1 MPLDRTD
8 SRRESKNRFHPE
20 PGDLIDLR
28 TPQPKRPGRRRP
40 EDHFPEARTRWS
52 TRGTR
57 DSGGPYGRA
66 LRRAG
71 LAESEAPSET
81 GDGPAAMG
89 VWATE
94 SSGGG
99 PDDDQSPGGAFD
111 WDAKREREVCEDEEG
126 REGDFRRSAS
136 ARGWL
141 EGAGRATAPW
151 NPVPVR
157 RWPRFFGP
165 RVGGAAIS
173 PRGGCGADVVVVP
186 EVLRG
191 DCVLGVEGLAEE
203 DVKNGESESVAVEL
217 VDLPPE
223 EGVVDV
229 GEEGGRTE
237 GEGPPCGEEIP
248 EVDSERNRHGRSSSN
263 SASDLDDQP
272 DWSWIEELDESSDQV
287 AHRPAADPLFPRGEY
302 PPTAPPAALIDDEDT
317 AEVAVLVW
325 EDDADGLRRAEGSRA
340 ERRHSSTSPP
350 RRMRVP
356 TVTSSATTLPH
367 RRDHAGRAADHAPPP
382 EEGERA
388 EGDES
393 VGMSTTT
400 ESQLRLSR
408 SSMRRLQPLR
418 ISNRRMVRSAPEAS
432 SPPPSPTTWHP
443 EETPEVEGSS
453 VRVTEGGQVSS
464 ELEEAD
470 EDGGDAEEGDG
481 TRTTSSNDEGSS
493 SGVGPGMTQS
503 PLGQWPHSLSSMFA
517 CLGCTVGLFNI
528 SRFAILSIH
537 FGANFIIQFIILSLI
552 FGIPLYAFHVS
563 VGQYLGAGVIDMWK
577 ISPVFQGIGVALLTS
592 QALLGIYSIIGVS
605 WMFVYFRDS
614 FITKQDVYRWAEPF
628 ELYREGSPVAHN
640 GTFKLE
646 ETVPDYFSGVVL
658 QRHNLPTAESSFGHL
673 KFQLVFN
680 LAVVW
685 MIIFVCLCKGLKS
698 YGKVV
703 YVFAPLSI
711 LCIIVVCTKMLGI
724 VPFGDPRRIF
734 QETVWNEFFLNSKCW
749 LAAATEAFFTW
760 GLLGASAMQIASH
773 NAGIG
778 VGPGSKKKSRLHKDT
793 IIVVC
798 LTLLILILSAFL
810 GNVCVRLLHVKGGYD
825 YMPSSFE
832 KISTY
837 PFLRPMEPINHHG
850 ESTIPPLLTT
860 PPRYMTHV
868 PLVAGVQVAVPWPPM
883 TFEGSYSKEIEFLRD
898 MVTTERSGYQSLR
911 IATELAPAAFA
922 FLGTTQ
928 LSPFW
933 AVLFYFTLILFGIG
947 QQLAIW
953 HCVIT
958 GITAINTKKL
968 RTWETTITFFACA
981 FGFVLGLP
989 MTTELGIFAEHF
1001 LDYCLGCGWWM
1012 MAIYLTELG
1021 SVLVIRGRP
1030 YGGENVV
1037 TALFPSLRQMQHN
1050 TSVNQ
1055 RRARNQLQPT
1065 CLATWAAPTLAFAWN
1080 VMLPVALMVLA
1091 ITAFKN
1097 GNFQSLYNWSEANSS
1112 GSSHRGFEDPFIFLR
1127 GEDFEHTVNH
1137 SYWPIWARQVGTF
1150 LQLIPLLSI
1159 PIIALIQTIR
1169 YLSSGSPDLFERIQ
1183 ALYCPYPHTSRNRY
1197 MDQSQGTTTQRVGN
1211 TERVTRGAP
1220 RSEGNS
1226 NGATNEIGLNN
1237 FEDPPPKYTPPPS
1250 YTTATGAR
1258 IAKLLRQS
1266 FRRSMRR
1273 LTNVLGE
1280 AGSSQV
1286 TTAEVVITRQEVSAD
1301 GTSWSTTSAHPQNR
1315 LSLQPVS
1322 SCTSVEQENEASS
1335 SPLPPPDYASVL
1347 IEIQQSL
1354 QHSLPLS
1361 NNENVIEAQSTDENF
1376 TELRRASAVRR
1387 GTNMTHSAGRLRV
1400 STTTAER
1407 VATLLRSS
1415 GRRPNHGQQNT
1426 STEIPGPACP
1436 VISSLATY
1444 QPPRRSSFRG
1454 SASSSGPNSG
1464 NNIKPSE
1471 SAECLVDRA
1480 APIHEECSNSGSVVH
1495 GNGGEVNFALDTQCT
1510 SAI

>member
-1 MPLDRTD
+1 MPLDRAD
-8 SRRESKNRFHPE
+8 PRRGSKGQFHPE

-57 DSGGPYGRA
+57 DSRGQYARSLARAQTIDQESAEVGGGPA
-66 LRRAG
+66 
-71 LAESEAPSET
+71 T
-81 GDGPAAMG
+81 MG

-94 SSGGG
+94 SSRGGQDEG
-99 PDDDQSPGGAFD
+99 RTSDWQMRGNDPTVYGDYHDD
-111 WDAKREREVCEDEEG
+111 EG
-126 REGDFRRSAS
+126 REGDFKRSAS

-141 EGAGRATAPW
+141 EGAGRAMAPW
-151 NPVPVR
+151 DPVPVR
-157 RWPRFFGP
+157 RWPKFFGP
-165 RVGGAAIS
+165 RAGGAAVS
-173 PRGGCGADVVVVP
+173 PRGGSGADVVLIPEIPTGECAPVCDSLREEDGDVTSDVILP
-186 EVLRG
+186 MEVLGEPQEEVVAADERI
-191 DCVLGVEGLAEE
+191 AEE
-203 DVKNGESESVAVEL
+203 PSYKEENLEVES
-217 VDLPPE
+217 
-223 EGVVDV
+223 
-229 GEEGGRTE
+229 R
-237 GEGPPCGEEIP
+237 
-248 EVDSERNRHGRSSSN
+248 RRQSSSN

-272 DWSWIEELDESSDQV
+272 DWSWIAEVD
-287 AHRPAADPLFPRGEY
+287 AASGDAVQSQIPPRADL
-302 PPTAPPAALIDDEDT
+302 PPSAPPAALLYGEDE
-317 AEVAVLVW
+317 EVEVVEW
-325 EDDADGLRRAEGSRA
+325 EGGRRSLRRSRRGSR
-340 ERRHSSTSPP
+340 RRHASTSPP
-350 RRMRVP
+350 RRMQSASQA
-356 TVTSSATTLPH
+356 SSAATTLPC
-367 RRDHAGRAADHAPPP
+367 RRDH
-382 EEGERA
+382 
-388 EGDES
+388 
-393 VGMSTTT
+393 VGNVGTTT
-400 ESQLRLSR
+400 MGSAMTPTPEAAGLEGRDPEPSPALTGALESQLRLSR

-418 ISNRRMVRSAPEAS
+418 ISARRMVHSAPEAPDD
-432 SPPPSPTTWHP
+432 SPSNGRGDLECGLDAEDPEGLSGRLDAAGDP
-443 EETPEVEGSS
+443 EEEDD
-453 VRVTEGGQVSS
+453 
-464 ELEEAD
+464 EEEED
-470 EDGGDAEEGDG
+470 EAGDG
-481 TRTTSSNDEGSS
+481 NGTRMSSGSDEGSS
-493 SGVGPGMTQS
+493 SAIGPGMNQS
-503 PLGQWPHSLSSMFA
+503 PLGPWPHSLSSMFA

-537 FGANFIIQFIILSLI
+537 FGANFIVQFIILSLI

-563 VGQYLGAGVIDMWK
+563 IGQYLGAGVIDMWK
-577 ISPVFQGIGVALLTS
+577 ISPVFQGIGVALLIS

-628 ELYREGSPVAHN
+628 DLYREGGPAVHN

-711 LCIIVVCTKMLGI
+711 LCLSVVCTKMLGI
-724 VPFGDPRRIF
+724 VPFGDPGRIF
-734 QETVWNEFFLNSKCW
+734 HETVWNEFFLNSKSW

-778 VGPGSKKKSRLHKDT
+778 VDPGCKKKSKLHRDT
-793 IIVVC
+793 IVVVC
-798 LTLLILILSAFL
+798 LTLTILILSAFL
-810 GNVCVRLLHVKGGYD
+810 GNTCVRLLHVRGGYH

-837 PFLRPMEPINHHG
+837 PFLRPMEPVHFHG
-850 ESTIPPLLTT
+850 DDSSSVPPLLTT
-860 PPRYMTHV
+860 PARYMTHV

-883 TFEGSYSKEIEFLRD
+883 TVEGSYSKEIEFLRD
-898 MVTTERSGYQSLR
+898 MVNTERSGYQSLR

-968 RTWETTITFFACA
+968 KTWETTITFFACA

-1037 TALFPSLRQMQHN
+1037 TALFPSLRHFQHN
-1050 TSVNQ
+1050 TSIEQ
-1055 RRARNQLQPT
+1055 RRARNQQNPT

-1097 GNFQSLYNWSEANSS
+1097 GNFQCLYNWSKVNNS
-1112 GSSHRGFEDPFIFLR
+1112 GARGFEDPFIFLR

-1137 SYWPIWARQVGTF
+1137 SYWPIWARQVGSF
-1150 LQLIPLLSI
+1150 LQLIPLLCI
-1159 PIIALIQTIR
+1159 PIIAFVQTVR

-1183 ALYCPYPHTSRNRY
+1183 ALYCPSPRITHCRY
-1197 MDQSQGTTTQRVGN
+1197 MDNSQAASTQRVGN
-1211 TERVTRGAP
+1211 SERTTGGSSRT
-1220 RSEGNS
+1220 EGNS
-1226 NGATNEIGLNN
+1226 NGNASEGGVNN

-1258 IAKLLRQS
+1258 IAKMLRQS

-1273 LTNVLGE
+1273 LTTVLGE
-1280 AGSSQV
+1280 AGSSQMS
-1286 TTAEVVITRQEVSAD
+1286 TAEVVVSRQEE
-1301 GTSWSTTSAHPQNR
+1301 STEGNNGSVTRGGRSHNR
-1315 LSLQPVS
+1315 LSLPPIT
-1322 SCTSVEQENEASS
+1322 SCASNEPETDNSA

-1347 IEIQQSL
+1347 IEIRQSL
-1354 QHSLPLS
+1354 QQGLS
-1361 NNENVIEAQSTDENF
+1361 QGNCRSADQPNATSEDF
-1376 TELRRASAVRR
+1376 TELQRASAVRKVN
-1387 GTNMTHSAGRLRV
+1387 GAVVVGGQTRV
-1400 STTTAER
+1400 STITAER

-1415 GRRPNHGQQNT
+1415 GRRPNHSQSKTLSETAAPPCPST
-1426 STEIPGPACP
+1426 STSASHQSPW
-1436 VISSLATY
+1436 
-1444 QPPRRSSFRG
+1444 RSSFRNP
-1454 SASSSGPNSG
+1454 SSLSGPNSV
-1464 NNIKPSE
+1464 NSIRPSE
-1471 SAECLVDRA
+1471 SVECLVDGEV
-1480 APIHEECSNSGSVVH
+1480 PIHEECSNSGAGGR
-1495 GNGGEVNFALDTQCT
+1495 GNDGEVNLGLEAQCT
-1510 SAI
+1510 SAM